1 MSRKQKC
8 FRLIRVKRKKILKNS
23 FAFFMQ
29 IYNFQLTFLFEPEQF
44 APYNFRL
51 KSFLTAFG
59 RVKISEVA
67 QVDLDAVVR
76 IQCDGIVFNKD
87 IELEFESLVRDPK
100 TTGNIFWKNV
110 NSYSNLL

>member
-1 MSRKQKC
+1 M
-8 FRLIRVKRKKILKNS
+8 KNP
-23 FAFFMQ
+23 
-29 IYNFQLTFLFEPEQF
+29 YL
-44 APYNFRL
+44 YNFRL